1 MAKEAEEAAPRRSS
15 RQREKRKIADEA
27 ELAAEEAAPKVAKKQ
42 AGAKKQPK
50 KEKKNLKNV
59 AADNQP
65 EAVKESKNEEDS
77 LTPANY
83 GPETQE
89 LPGSQES
96 QSSASEGLPVPDLP
110 ISDLYPKSSQEQ
122 TDTDSDEES
131 ATAKV
136 EPAGMFKIATWN
148 VAGLY
153 AAIKK
158 EFCKTVKTLDCD
170 VLCLQETKLSLKK
183 PPPAEIAEQL
193 KSWKYRTYANSEAKA
208 GYSGTAI
215 LSKTKPLSVA
225 RGIGKTKHDDFG
237 RSCTAEFEKFYLVT
251 SYVPN
256 SGRGLVNLD
265 YRTNEWESDLRNYL
279 TKLNE
284 KKPVI
289 YCGDLNVAHTAI
301 DLKNDK
307 SNYNKTAGYTQAEID
322 ELEKLLGLGYV
333 DAYRKLYPA
342 EEDCYTFWSYMGGA
356 RSKNVGWRLDYFLIK
371 DCEEWIEDVVIH
383 SKVLGSDHC
392 PVEIK
397 LNLP

>member
-50 KEKKNLKNV
+50 KEKKNQKNV
-59 AADNQP
+59 AA
-65 EAVKESKNEEDS
+65 EAAKESKHEEDS
-77 LTPANY
+77 LTSESANF

-110 ISDLYPKSSQEQ
+110 ICDLYPKSSQEQ
-122 TDTDSDEES
+122 TDTDSDGMNFTNNKHSRTKNVISKKFPLFSEES

-215 LSKTKPLSVA
+215 LSKTKV
-225 RGIGKTKHDDFG
+225 K
-237 RSCTAEFEKFYLVT
+237 
-251 SYVPN
+251 
-256 SGRGLVNLD
+256 NLA
-265 YRTNEWESDLRNYL
+265 LRNL
-279 TKLNE
+279 FSPRN
-284 KKPVI
+284 I
-289 YCGDLNVAHTAI
+289 
-301 DLKNDK
+301 
-307 SNYNKTAGYTQAEID
+307 
-322 ELEKLLGLGYV
+322 
-333 DAYRKLYPA
+333 
-342 EEDCYTFWSYMGGA
+342 
-356 RSKNVGWRLDYFLIK
+356 
-371 DCEEWIEDVVIH
+371 
-383 SKVLGSDHC
+383 
-392 PVEIK
+392 
-397 LNLP
+397 